1 MIRVEITPFFGAK
14 GCKKMNKIKRG
25 LTLLLTMILL
35 CTALP
40 ISAQAKTTGNK
51 TVNKAN
57 IVLFGYFADDTQT
70 AADAYFDQYAGE
82 LVGYIDGSFG
92 RSLKNYLNSISYG
105 QLQIKNTIP
114 QYDGTTVHALQV
126 PVKESDALV
135 QNLDTQIIESLIR
148 QMPSI
153 ADKAVDLDGDGYV
166 DNVMVILKASQ
177 SSKASSSA
185 TLVAH
190 KSDYSGSAK
199 INNKPVVGYNV
210 FGTDRLRSEGSSL
223 LAHEYLHTFGYPD
236 LYRNSGN
243 DRPVYSWSVMGGVI
257 PGSPQYPLAYERMYF
272 THWIDIDTVT
282 QNSTLTLDDQA
293 NADGNQAFI
302 LKSPLNDHEI
312 FVVEYRKKP
321 PINYT
326 EQDSLD
332 CRIGGTGVIVYRV
345 NLNVDGLTNLRGYTG
360 IYVFRPQ
367 SGQPG
372 YTGNEILDVSRAYLP
387 YKDDSTGKTRSTIG
401 SADMNATLA
410 DGALTFSDG
419 SNSGIVLKNIAVSAN
434 KQQATLE
441 VEIPQKS
448 DYDLWQDLN
457 YTATGNMTY
466 GVTMTEVDGALY
478 TVAAENK
485 KIRSRKYENGAWTDF
500 APEISE
506 SFASEFQLA
515 RQGSNLYMAFNDT
528 NGAARL
534 MRYDL
539 TAGGSW
545 QAVRTVD
552 NAGTGVSLRV
562 IGGKLYMACITNR
575 QVGYMYYNDLLL
587 MQVDGATATDLG
599 TYVSGTF
606 IGQPKLVDYG
616 GPCLLYRSG
625 NSVITALKWN
635 GTAFEKFS
643 DDTVKGNFYD
653 VISSGGKLYL
663 SLGGSTLQTAIYDG
677 SNWTL
682 GPNSGITCGETAW
695 TTLGGALYL
704 VASPNTESG
713 NLLLY
718 RYDNG
723 TFTQEGERIDSPVST
738 LTACPVSNTVYLS
751 YVRGADQKI
760 TFKSKTVSPPK
771 AEVDCSALEAA
782 LSLAAACKE
791 AQYSAESLAALQK
804 EVDTYTPYL
813 TGDVTQAQIDAGT
826 TAVLTAIYKLAP
838 YFDLTVTALNGTCA
852 ATVGNQTGGC
862 GGYKP
867 LKGTDVT
874 LVALPYDG
882 YTFVG
887 WYDKI
892 NHRYMSRNTTYH
904 FTATTNAQLQA
915 VCVKTGSSTLTFA
928 TESGWISATV
938 TRTTAEWAAT
948 DSLADLLPEVP
959 YRYGYTATGWDCDER
974 TVLEKLRSGQNVT
987 LLPTYTADDTSLPTP
1002 SPAKDGVPVLD
1013 LYYKLDE
1020 KNNVGSFVMAAGWP
1034 DYLDIQ
1040 SVGVAFY
1047 YKDAADFDPTDFTL
1061 LLNNKMLA
1069 SNFNTDSLEETYV
1082 VNIKKLS
1089 NRYNWAARGYVNY
1102 YDQNRKLQTV
1112 YSNQINLIAREQ
1124 V

>member
-1 MIRVEITPFFGAK
+1 
-14 GCKKMNKIKRG
+14 MNKIKRG
-25 LTLLLTMILL
+25 LALLLTAILL

-40 ISAQAKTTGNK
+40 IDAQAKTADSQ
-51 TVNKAN
+51 TVSKAN
-57 IVLFGYFADDTQT
+57 IVLFGYFSDDTQT
-70 AADAYFDQYAGE
+70 AADAYFDQYAEE
-82 LVGYIDGSFG
+82 LVGYIDGSYG
-92 RSLKNYLNSISYG
+92 RSLKNYLSTVSYG
-105 QLQIKNTIP
+105 QLQMENTIP

-126 PVKESDALV
+126 PVSESDALV
-135 QNLDTQIIESLIR
+135 QNLDAQILESLIA

-177 SSKASSSA
+177 SASAASA
-185 TLVAH
+185 TTLVAH

-199 INNKPVVGYNV
+199 INGKSLVSYTV
-210 FGTDRLRSEGSSL
+210 FGTDRLRNEGSSL
-223 LAHEYLHTFGYPD
+223 LAHEFLHTLGYAD
-236 LYRNSGN
+236 LYRNSGS

-282 QNSTLTLDDQA
+282 ESTALTLDTQS

-302 LKSPLNDHEI
+302 LKSPLNENEI

-321 PINYT
+321 PLNYT
-326 EQDSLD
+326 EQDSMD

-345 NLNVDGLTNLRGYTG
+345 NLNVDGLTNLGGYTG

-372 YTGNEILDVSRAYLP
+372 YTGSEVVDVAHAYLP
-387 YKDDSTGKTRSTIG
+387 YTDSSSGTTRNAIG
-401 SADMNATLA
+401 SEDMSATLA

-419 SNSGIVLKNIAVSAN
+419 SNSGIVLKNIAVSADE
-434 KQQATLE
+434 QQATLE

-448 DYDLWQDLN
+448 DYDLWQDLS
-457 YTATGNMTY
+457 YDSAGTQTY
-466 GVTMTEVDGALY
+466 GVTVTEVDGALY

-485 KIRSRKYENGAWTDF
+485 KIRSRKYENGTWSDF

-506 SFASEFQLA
+506 SFASEFKLE
-515 RQGSNLYMAFNDT
+515 RQGTGLYMAFNDT

-552 NAGTGVSLRV
+552 NAGTGVSLCTV
-562 IGGKLYMACITNR
+562 DNTLYMVCITNR
-575 QVGYMYYNDLLL
+575 KVGYMYYNDLLL
-587 MQVDGATATDLG
+587 MQVDGTATTDLG
-599 TYVSGTF
+599 TYVTGTF
-606 IGQPKLVDYG
+606 IGQPKLVHYG
-616 GPCLLYRSG
+616 GLCLLYRSA

-635 GTAFEKFS
+635 GSDFEKFS
-643 DDTVKGNFYD
+643 DDTVKGSYYD
-653 VISSGGKLYL
+653 AVSSGGKLYL
-663 SLGGSTLQTAIYDG
+663 SLGGTTLQTATYDG
-677 SNWTL
+677 TGWET
-682 GPNSGITCGETAW
+682 GTDSGIACGETAW
-695 TTLGGALYL
+695 TTLGGTLYL
-704 VASPNTESG
+704 AASPNTESG
-713 NLLLY
+713 NLLLF
-718 RYDNG
+718 RYDGG

-738 LTACPVSNTVYLS
+738 LTACPVGNTVYLS

-760 TFKSKTVSPPK
+760 TFKSKTVTPPK
-771 AEVDCSALEAA
+771 AQVDRSALEAA
-782 LSLAAACKE
+782 LTLAAACKE

-804 EVDTYTPYL
+804 EADAYTPYL
-813 TGDVTQAQIDAGT
+813 TDDVTQAQIDAGT
-826 TAVLTAIYKLAP
+826 AAVLTAVYNLAP
-838 YFDLTVTALNGTCA
+838 YFDLTVTALNGTCT
-852 ATVGNQTGGC
+852 ATVGDKAGGC

-867 LKGTDVT
+867 LKGTVVT
-874 LVALPYDG
+874 LVVLPYDG

-892 NHRYMSRNTTYH
+892 NHRYMSRNTTYR

-915 VCVKTGSSTLTFA
+915 VCVKTGSATLTFA
-928 TESGWISATV
+928 TESGWIAATV
-938 TRTTAEWAAT
+938 TRTAAEWAAT
-948 DSLADLLPEVP
+948 DSLAALLPEVP
-959 YRYGYTATGWDCDER
+959 YRYGYTATGWDCDES
-974 TVLEKLRSGQNVT
+974 TVLEALRSGQSVT
-987 LLPTYTADDTSLPTP
+987 LLPTYTANDAALPTP
-1002 SPAKDGVPVLD
+1002 SPAKDGVPVLE

-1020 KNNVGSFVMAAGWP
+1020 ANSVGSFVMAAGWP
-1034 DYLDIQ
+1034 ENLDIQ

-1047 YKDAADFDPTDFTL
+1047 YKDAADFDPTGFTL

-1069 SNFNTDSLEETYV
+1069 SNFNTDSLEEIYV

-1089 NRYNWAARGYVNY
+1089 NRCNWAARGYVNY
-1102 YDQNRKLQTV
+1102 YDQNGKLQTV
-1112 YSNQINLIAREQ
+1112 YSNQINLIARKQ
-1124 V
+1124 A

>member
-1 MIRVEITPFFGAK
+1 
-14 GCKKMNKIKRG
+14 MNKIKRG
-25 LTLLLTMILL
+25 LALLLTMILL

-105 QLQIKNTIP
+105 QLQMKNTIP

-272 THWIDIDTVT
+272 THWIHIDTVT

-372 YTGNEILDVSRAYLP
+372 YTGNEILDVSHAYLP

-419 SNSGIVLKNIAVSAN
+419 SNSGIVLKNIAVSAD

-457 YTATGNMTY
+457 YAATGNMTY

-506 SFASEFQLA
+506 NFASEFQLA
-515 RQGSNLYMAFNDT
+515 RQ
-528 NGAARL
+528 
-534 MRYDL
+534 
-539 TAGGSW
+539 
-545 QAVRTVD
+545 
-552 NAGTGVSLRV
+552 
-562 IGGKLYMACITNR
+562 
-575 QVGYMYYNDLLL
+575 
-587 MQVDGATATDLG
+587 
-599 TYVSGTF
+599 
-606 IGQPKLVDYG
+606 QPVYG
-616 GPCLLYRSG
+616 L
-625 NSVITALKWN
+625 
-635 GTAFEKFS
+635 
-643 DDTVKGNFYD
+643 
-653 VISSGGKLYL
+653 
-663 SLGGSTLQTAIYDG
+663 
-677 SNWTL
+677 
-682 GPNSGITCGETAW
+682 
-695 TTLGGALYL
+695 
-704 VASPNTESG
+704 
-713 NLLLY
+713 
-718 RYDNG
+718 
-723 TFTQEGERIDSPVST
+723 
-738 LTACPVSNTVYLS
+738 
-751 YVRGADQKI
+751 
-760 TFKSKTVSPPK
+760 
-771 AEVDCSALEAA
+771 
-782 LSLAAACKE
+782 
-791 AQYSAESLAALQK
+791 
-804 EVDTYTPYL
+804 
-813 TGDVTQAQIDAGT
+813 
-826 TAVLTAIYKLAP
+826 
-838 YFDLTVTALNGTCA
+838 
-852 ATVGNQTGGC
+852 
-862 GGYKP
+862 
-867 LKGTDVT
+867 
-874 LVALPYDG
+874 
-882 YTFVG
+882 
-887 WYDKI
+887 
-892 NHRYMSRNTTYH
+892 
-904 FTATTNAQLQA
+904 
-915 VCVKTGSSTLTFA
+915 
-928 TESGWISATV
+928 
-938 TRTTAEWAAT
+938 
-948 DSLADLLPEVP
+948 
-959 YRYGYTATGWDCDER
+959 
-974 TVLEKLRSGQNVT
+974 
-987 LLPTYTADDTSLPTP
+987 
-1002 SPAKDGVPVLD
+1002 
-1013 LYYKLDE
+1013 
-1020 KNNVGSFVMAAGWP
+1020 
-1034 DYLDIQ
+1034 
-1040 SVGVAFY
+1040 
-1047 YKDAADFDPTDFTL
+1047 
-1061 LLNNKMLA
+1061 
-1069 SNFNTDSLEETYV
+1069 
-1082 VNIKKLS
+1082 
-1089 NRYNWAARGYVNY
+1089 
-1102 YDQNRKLQTV
+1102 
-1112 YSNQINLIAREQ
+1112 
-1124 V
+1124 

>member
-1 MIRVEITPFFGAK
+1 
-14 GCKKMNKIKRG
+14 MNKIKRG
-25 LTLLLTMILL
+25 LVLLLTVILL

-40 ISAQAKTTGNK
+40 VSAQAKTTGNK
-51 TVNKAN
+51 VVNKAN

-92 RSLKNYLNSISYG
+92 RSLKNYLSTISYG
-105 QLQIKNTIP
+105 QLQMENTIP

-126 PVKESDALV
+126 PVSESDALT
-135 QNLDTQIIESLIR
+135 QNLDTQILESLIS

-153 ADKAVDLDGDGYV
+153 ADKTVDLDGDGYV

-177 SSKASSSA
+177 SASAASA
-185 TLVAH
+185 TTLVAH

-199 INNKPVVGYNV
+199 INGKHLATYTV
-210 FGTDRLRSEGSSL
+210 FGTDRLRNEGSSL
-223 LAHEYLHTFGYPD
+223 LAHEFLHTLGYAD

-257 PGSPQYPLAYERMYF
+257 PGSPQYPLAYERMHF

-282 QNSTLTLDDQA
+282 ESTALTLDTQS

-302 LKSPLNDHEI
+302 LKSPLNENEI

-321 PINYT
+321 PLNYT

-345 NLNVDGLTNLRGYTG
+345 NLNVDGLTNLGGYTG

-372 YTGNEILDVSRAYLP
+372 YTGSEVVDVAHAYLP
-387 YKDDSTGKTRSTIG
+387 YTDSGTTRNTIG
-401 SADMNATLA
+401 SADMSATLA

-419 SNSGIVLKNIAVSAN
+419 SNSGIVLKNIAVSADE
-434 KQQATLE
+434 QQATLE
-441 VEIPQKS
+441 AEIPQKS

-457 YTATGNMTY
+457 YDSTGTLTY
-466 GVTMTEVDGALY
+466 GVTVTEIDGALY

-485 KIRSRKYENGAWTDF
+485 KIRSRKYEDGTWTDF
-500 APEISE
+500 ALEISE
-506 SFASEFQLA
+506 SFASEFKLE

-545 QAVRTVD
+545 QAVRTID
-552 NAGTGVSLRV
+552 NAGTGVSLCTV
-562 IGGKLYMACITNR
+562 DNTLYMVCVTNR
-575 QVGYMYYNDLLL
+575 KVGYMYYNDLLL
-587 MQVDGATATDLG
+587 MQVDGSTATDLG
-599 TYVSGTF
+599 TYVTGTF
-606 IGQPKLVDYG
+606 IGQPKLVNYG
-616 GPCLLYRSG
+616 GLCLLYRAA

-635 GTAFEKFS
+635 GTDFEKFS
-643 DDTVKGNFYD
+643 DDTVKGNYYD
-653 VISSGGKLYL
+653 AVSSGGKLYL
-663 SLGGSTLQTAIYDG
+663 SLGGSTLQTAAYDG
-677 SNWTL
+677 TGWTL
-682 GPNSGITCGETAW
+682 GPDSGIACGETAW

-718 RYDNG
+718 RYDGG

-738 LTACPVSNTVYLS
+738 LTACPVGNTVYLS

-760 TFKSKTVSPPK
+760 TFKSKTVIPPK
-771 AEVDCSALEAA
+771 AEVDRSALEAA
-782 LSLAAACKE
+782 LALAAACKE
-791 AQYSAESLAALQK
+791 EQYSAESLAALQK
-804 EVDTYTPYL
+804 EADAYTPYL
-813 TGDVTQAQIDAGT
+813 TDDVTQAQIDAGT
-826 TAVLTAIYKLAP
+826 TAVLTAIYNLAP
-838 YFDLTVTALNGTCA
+838 YFNLIVTALNGTCT
-852 ATVGNQTGGC
+852 ATVGDKTGGC

-867 LKGTDVT
+867 LKGADVT

-915 VCVKTGSSTLTFA
+915 VCVKTGSATLTFA

-938 TRTTAEWAAT
+938 TRTTEEWAAT

-959 YRYGYTATGWDCDER
+959 YRYGYTATGWDCDQNA
-974 TVLEKLRSGQNVT
+974 VLEKLRSGQNVT

-1002 SPAKDGVPVLD
+1002 SPAKDGVPVLE

-1020 KNNVGSFVMAAGWP
+1020 KNDVGSFVMAAGWP

-1047 YKDAADFDPTDFTL
+1047 YKDAADFDPTGFTL

-1102 YDQNRKLQTV
+1102 YDQNGKLQTV

>member
-1 MIRVEITPFFGAK
+1 M
-14 GCKKMNKIKRG
+14 
-25 LTLLLTMILL
+25 
-35 CTALP
+35 
-40 ISAQAKTTGNK
+40 
-51 TVNKAN
+51 
-57 IVLFGYFADDTQT
+57 
-70 AADAYFDQYAGE
+70 
-82 LVGYIDGSFG
+82 
-92 RSLKNYLNSISYG
+92 
-105 QLQIKNTIP
+105 
-114 QYDGTTVHALQV
+114 
-126 PVKESDALV
+126 
-135 QNLDTQIIESLIR
+135 
-148 QMPSI
+148 
-153 ADKAVDLDGDGYV
+153 
-166 DNVMVILKASQ
+166 
-177 SSKASSSA
+177 
-185 TLVAH
+185 
-190 KSDYSGSAK
+190 
-199 INNKPVVGYNV
+199 
-210 FGTDRLRSEGSSL
+210 
-223 LAHEYLHTFGYPD
+223 
-236 LYRNSGN
+236 
-243 DRPVYSWSVMGGVI
+243 
-257 PGSPQYPLAYERMYF
+257 
-272 THWIDIDTVT
+272 
-282 QNSTLTLDDQA
+282 
-293 NADGNQAFI
+293 
-302 LKSPLNDHEI
+302 
-312 FVVEYRKKP
+312 
-321 PINYT
+321 
-326 EQDSLD
+326 
-332 CRIGGTGVIVYRV
+332 
-345 NLNVDGLTNLRGYTG
+345 
-360 IYVFRPQ
+360 
-367 SGQPG
+367 
-372 YTGNEILDVSRAYLP
+372 
-387 YKDDSTGKTRSTIG
+387 
-401 SADMNATLA
+401 
-410 DGALTFSDG
+410 
-419 SNSGIVLKNIAVSAN
+419 
-434 KQQATLE
+434 
-441 VEIPQKS
+441 
-448 DYDLWQDLN
+448 
-457 YTATGNMTY
+457 
-466 GVTMTEVDGALY
+466 
-478 TVAAENK
+478 
-485 KIRSRKYENGAWTDF
+485 
-500 APEISE
+500 
-506 SFASEFQLA
+506 
-515 RQGSNLYMAFNDT
+515 
-528 NGAARL
+528 
-534 MRYDL
+534 
-539 TAGGSW
+539 
-545 QAVRTVD
+545 
-552 NAGTGVSLRV
+552 
-562 IGGKLYMACITNR
+562 
-575 QVGYMYYNDLLL
+575 
-587 MQVDGATATDLG
+587 
-599 TYVSGTF
+599 
-606 IGQPKLVDYG
+606 DYG

-682 GPNSGITCGETAW
+682 GPDSGITCGETAW

-760 TFKSKTVSPPK
+760 TFKSKTVIPPK
-771 AEVDCSALEAA
+771 AEVDRSALEAA

-804 EVDTYTPYL
+804 EVDAYTPYL

-852 ATVGNQTGGC
+852 ATVGDQTGGC

-867 LKGTDVT
+867 LKGADVT

-892 NHRYMSRNTTYH
+892 NHRYLSRNTTYH
-904 FTATTNAQLQA
+904 FTATTNGQLQA

-987 LLPTYTADDTSLPTP
+987 LLPTYTADSASLPTP

-1047 YKDAADFDPTDFTL
+1047 YKGAADFDPTDFTL

-1102 YDQNRKLQTV
+1102 YDQSGKLQTV

>member
-1 MIRVEITPFFGAK
+1 
-14 GCKKMNKIKRG
+14 MNKIKRG
-25 LTLLLTMILL
+25 LALLLTVILL

-40 ISAQAKTTGNK
+40 ISAQAKATGNK

-70 AADAYFDQYAGE
+70 AADAYFNQYAGE
-82 LVGYIDGSFG
+82 LIGYIDGSFG
-92 RSLKNYLNSISYG
+92 RSLKNYLSSISYG
-105 QLQIKNTIP
+105 QLHMENTIP

-282 QNSTLTLDDQA
+282 KNSTLTLDDQA

-372 YTGNEILDVSRAYLP
+372 YTGNEILDVSHAYLP

-401 SADMNATLA
+401 SANMSATLA

-457 YTATGNMTY
+457 YAATGNMTY

-506 SFASEFQLA
+506 NFASEFQLA

-562 IGGKLYMACITNR
+562 IGGKLY
-575 QVGYMYYNDLLL
+575 
-587 MQVDGATATDLG
+587 
-599 TYVSGTF
+599 
-606 IGQPKLVDYG
+606 
-616 GPCLLYRSG
+616 
-625 NSVITALKWN
+625 
-635 GTAFEKFS
+635 
-643 DDTVKGNFYD
+643 
-653 VISSGGKLYL
+653 L

-682 GPNSGITCGETAW
+682 GPDSGITCGETAW

-760 TFKSKTVSPPK
+760 TFKSKTVIPPK
-771 AEVDCSALEAA
+771 AEVDRSALEAA

-804 EVDTYTPYL
+804 EVDAYTPYL

-852 ATVGNQTGGC
+852 ATVGDQTGDC

-867 LKGTDVT
+867 LKGADVT

-959 YRYGYTATGWDCDER
+959 YRYGYTANGWDCDEH

-1102 YDQNRKLQTV
+1102 YDQNGKLQTV

>member
-1 MIRVEITPFFGAK
+1 
-14 GCKKMNKIKRG
+14 MNKIKRG
-25 LTLLLTMILL
+25 LALLLTVILL

-70 AADAYFDQYAGE
+70 AADAYFNQYAGE

-92 RSLKNYLNSISYG
+92 RSLKNYLSSISYG
-105 QLQIKNTIP
+105 QLHMENTIP

-166 DNVMVILKASQ
+166 DNVMVILKASR
-177 SSKASSSA
+177 SAEAASA
-185 TLVAH
+185 TTLVAH

-236 LYRNSGN
+236 LYRNSGD

-282 QNSTLTLDDQA
+282 KNSTLTLDDQA

-372 YTGNEILDVSRAYLP
+372 YTGNEILDVSHAYLP

-401 SADMNATLA
+401 SADMSATLT

-419 SNSGIVLKNIAVSAN
+419 SNSGIVLKNIAVSAD

-457 YTATGNMTY
+457 YAATGNMTY

-506 SFASEFQLA
+506 NFASEFQLA

-587 MQVDGATATDLG
+587 MQVDG
-599 TYVSGTF
+599 
-606 IGQPKLVDYG
+606 
-616 GPCLLYRSG
+616 
-625 NSVITALKWN
+625 
-635 GTAFEKFS
+635 
-643 DDTVKGNFYD
+643 
-653 VISSGGKLYL
+653 
-663 SLGGSTLQTAIYDG
+663 
-677 SNWTL
+677 
-682 GPNSGITCGETAW
+682 
-695 TTLGGALYL
+695 
-704 VASPNTESG
+704 
-713 NLLLY
+713 
-718 RYDNG
+718 
-723 TFTQEGERIDSPVST
+723 
-738 LTACPVSNTVYLS
+738 
-751 YVRGADQKI
+751 
-760 TFKSKTVSPPK
+760 
-771 AEVDCSALEAA
+771 
-782 LSLAAACKE
+782 
-791 AQYSAESLAALQK
+791 
-804 EVDTYTPYL
+804 
-813 TGDVTQAQIDAGT
+813 
-826 TAVLTAIYKLAP
+826 
-838 YFDLTVTALNGTCA
+838 TCA
-852 ATVGNQTGGC
+852 ATVGNQAGGC

-867 LKGTDVT
+867 LKGADVT

-987 LLPTYTADDTSLPTP
+987 LLPTYTADSASLPTP

-1102 YDQNRKLQTV
+1102 YDQNGKLQTV

>member
-1 MIRVEITPFFGAK
+1 
-14 GCKKMNKIKRG
+14 MNKIKRG
-25 LTLLLTMILL
+25 LALLLTMILL

-105 QLQIKNTIP
+105 QLQMKNTIP

-272 THWIDIDTVT
+272 THWIHIDTVT

-372 YTGNEILDVSRAYLP
+372 YTGNEILDVSHAYLP

-419 SNSGIVLKNIAVSAN
+419 SNSGIVLKNIAVSAD

-457 YTATGNMTY
+457 YAATGNMTY

-506 SFASEFQLA
+506 NFASEFQLA

-587 MQVDGATATDLG
+587 MQVDGTTATDLS
-599 TYVSGTF
+599 TYVTGTF
-606 IGQPKLVDYG
+606 IGQPKLVDFG

-625 NSVITALKWN
+625 NSVITALKWS

-682 GPNSGITCGETAW
+682 GPDSGITCGETAW

-738 LTACPVSNTVYLS
+738 LTACPVNNTVYLS

-760 TFKSKTVSPPK
+760 TFKSKTVIPPK
-771 AEVDCSALEAA
+771 AEVDRSALEAA
-782 LSLAAACKE
+782 LSLAVACNE

-852 ATVGNQTGGC
+852 ATVGDQTGGC

-867 LKGTDVT
+867 LKGADVT

-987 LLPTYTADDTSLPTP
+987 LLPTYTADSASLPTP
-1002 SPAKDGVPVLD
+1002 PRLRTGYRCWICTTNWTKR
-1013 LYYKLDE
+1013 
-1020 KNNVGSFVMAAGWP
+1020 
-1034 DYLDIQ
+1034 
-1040 SVGVAFY
+1040 
-1047 YKDAADFDPTDFTL
+1047 T
-1061 LLNNKMLA
+1061 MLA
-1069 SNFNTDSLEETYV
+1069 PL
-1082 VNIKKLS
+1082 
-1089 NRYNWAARGYVNY
+1089 
-1102 YDQNRKLQTV
+1102 
-1112 YSNQINLIAREQ
+1112 
-1124 V
+1124 

>member
-1 MIRVEITPFFGAK
+1 MIWVGNYAIFWRK
-14 GCKKMNKIKRG
+14 GVRKMNKIKRG
-25 LTLLLTMILL
+25 LALLLTLILL

-51 TVNKAN
+51 VVNKAN

-92 RSLKNYLNSISYG
+92 RSLKNYLSSISYG
-105 QLQIKNTIP
+105 QLQIENTIP

-126 PVKESDALV
+126 PVNESDALV
-135 QNLDTQIIESLIR
+135 QNLDAQVIESLIA

-153 ADKAVDLDGDGYV
+153 ADKTVDLDGDGYV
-166 DNVMVILKASQ
+166 DNVMVILKSSQ

-199 INNKPVVGYNV
+199 INNKPVIGYNV
-210 FGTDRLRSEGSSL
+210 FGTDRLRTEGSSL

-236 LYRNSGN
+236 LYRSSGD
-243 DRPVYSWSVMGGVI
+243 DRPVYSWSVMGAVI

-282 QNSTLTLDDQA
+282 QSGTLTLDNQS

-312 FVVEYRKKP
+312 FVVEYRKKA

-372 YTGNEILDVSRAYLP
+372 YTGNEVLDVSHAYLP
-387 YKDDSTGKTRSTIG
+387 YKDDSTGESRSAIG
-401 SADMNATLA
+401 SADMSATLA

-419 SNSGIVLKNIAVSAN
+419 SNSGIVLKNIAVSADE
-434 KQQATLE
+434 QQATLE

-457 YTATGNMTY
+457 YASTGNMAY

-478 TVAAENK
+478 TVAAENQ
-485 KIRSRKYENGAWTDF
+485 KIRSRKYANGAWTDF

-506 SFASEFQLA
+506 SFATEFQLA
-515 RQGSNLYMAFNDT
+515 RQGNNLYMAFNDT

-562 IGGKLYMACITNR
+562 IDGTLYMACITNR

-587 MQVDGATATDLG
+587 MQVDGSTATDLG
-599 TYVSGTF
+599 TYVTGTF

-635 GTAFEKFS
+635 GTDFEKFS
-643 DDTVKGNFYD
+643 DDTLKGNFYD

-663 SLGGSTLQTAIYDG
+663 SLGGSTLQTATYDG
-677 SNWTL
+677 TGWTG
-682 GPNSGITCGETAW
+682 GPDSGIACGETAW

-718 RYDNG
+718 RYDGG

-738 LTACPVSNTVYLS
+738 LTACPVGNTVYLS

-760 TFKSKTVSPPK
+760 TFKSKTVIPPK
-771 AEVDCSALEAA
+771 AEVDRSALEAA
-782 LSLAAACKE
+782 LALAAACKE
-791 AQYSAESLAALQK
+791 EQYSAESLAALQK
-804 EVDTYTPYL
+804 EVDAYTPYL
-813 TGDVTQAQIDAGT
+813 TDDVTQAQIDAGT
-826 TAVLTAIYKLAP
+826 TAVLTAIYNLAP
-838 YFDLTVTALNGTCA
+838 YFDLIVTALNGTCA
-852 ATVGNQTGGC
+852 ATVGDKAGGC

-867 LKGTDVT
+867 LKGADVT

-915 VCVKTGSSTLTFA
+915 VCVKTGSATLTFA

-938 TRTTAEWAAT
+938 TRTTEEWAAT

-959 YRYGYTATGWDCDER
+959 YRYGYTATGWDCDES

-1047 YKDAADFDPTDFTL
+1047 YKDAADFDPTGFTL

-1102 YDQNRKLQTV
+1102 YDQNGKLQTV

>member
-1 MIRVEITPFFGAK
+1 
-14 GCKKMNKIKRG
+14 
-25 LTLLLTMILL
+25 
-35 CTALP
+35 
-40 ISAQAKTTGNK
+40 
-51 TVNKAN
+51 
-57 IVLFGYFADDTQT
+57 
-70 AADAYFDQYAGE
+70 
-82 LVGYIDGSFG
+82 
-92 RSLKNYLNSISYG
+92 
-105 QLQIKNTIP
+105 
-114 QYDGTTVHALQV
+114 
-126 PVKESDALV
+126 
-135 QNLDTQIIESLIR
+135 
-148 QMPSI
+148 
-153 ADKAVDLDGDGYV
+153 
-166 DNVMVILKASQ
+166 
-177 SSKASSSA
+177 
-185 TLVAH
+185 
-190 KSDYSGSAK
+190 
-199 INNKPVVGYNV
+199 
-210 FGTDRLRSEGSSL
+210 
-223 LAHEYLHTFGYPD
+223 
-236 LYRNSGN
+236 
-243 DRPVYSWSVMGGVI
+243 
-257 PGSPQYPLAYERMYF
+257 
-272 THWIDIDTVT
+272 
-282 QNSTLTLDDQA
+282 
-293 NADGNQAFI
+293 
-302 LKSPLNDHEI
+302 
-312 FVVEYRKKP
+312 
-321 PINYT
+321 
-326 EQDSLD
+326 
-332 CRIGGTGVIVYRV
+332 
-345 NLNVDGLTNLRGYTG
+345 
-360 IYVFRPQ
+360 
-367 SGQPG
+367 
-372 YTGNEILDVSRAYLP
+372 
-387 YKDDSTGKTRSTIG
+387 
-401 SADMNATLA
+401 
-410 DGALTFSDG
+410 
-419 SNSGIVLKNIAVSAN
+419 
-434 KQQATLE
+434 
-441 VEIPQKS
+441 
-448 DYDLWQDLN
+448 
-457 YTATGNMTY
+457 
-466 GVTMTEVDGALY
+466 
-478 TVAAENK
+478 
-485 KIRSRKYENGAWTDF
+485 
-500 APEISE
+500 
-506 SFASEFQLA
+506 
-515 RQGSNLYMAFNDT
+515 MAFNDT
-528 NGAARL
+528 TGAARL

-545 QAVRTVD
+545 QAVRTVN

-587 MQVDGATATDLG
+587 MQVDGTTATDLG
-599 TYVSGTF
+599 TYVTGTF

-682 GPNSGITCGETAW
+682 GPDSGITCGETAW
-695 TTLGGALYL
+695 TTLDGALYL

-738 LTACPVSNTVYLS
+738 LTACPVNNTVYLS

-760 TFKSKTVSPPK
+760 TFKSKTVIPPK
-771 AEVDCSALEAA
+771 TEVDRSALEAA

-804 EVDTYTPYL
+804 EVDAYTPYL

-867 LKGTDVT
+867 LKGADVT

-904 FTATTNAQLQA
+904 FTATTNGQLQA

-959 YRYGYTATGWDCDER
+959 YRYGYTANGWDCDER

-987 LLPTYTADDTSLPTP
+987 LLPTYTADSASLPTP

-1102 YDQNRKLQTV
+1102 YDQNGKLQTV

>member
-1 MIRVEITPFFGAK
+1 
-14 GCKKMNKIKRG
+14 MNKIKRG
-25 LTLLLTMILL
+25 LALLLTMILL

-51 TVNKAN
+51 AVHKVN

-92 RSLKNYLNSISYG
+92 RSLKNYLSTISYG
-105 QLQIKNTIP
+105 QLQMENIIP

-126 PVKESDALV
+126 PVNESDALV
-135 QNLDTQIIESLIR
+135 QNLDAQVIESLIT

-153 ADKAVDLDGDGYV
+153 ADKTVDLDGDGYV
-166 DNVMVILKASQ
+166 DNVTVILKADQ
-177 SSKASSSA
+177 SASAASA
-185 TLVAH
+185 TTLVAH
-190 KSDYSGSAK
+190 KSDYSGTAK
-199 INNKPVVGYNV
+199 INSKSLATYTV

-223 LAHEYLHTFGYPD
+223 LAHEFLHTLGYAD

-282 QNSTLTLDDQA
+282 ESTALTLDTQS

-302 LKSPLNDHEI
+302 LKSPLNENEI

-321 PINYT
+321 PLNYT
-326 EQDSLD
+326 EQESLD

-345 NLNVDGLTNLRGYTG
+345 NLNVDGLTNLGGYTG

-372 YTGNEILDVSRAYLP
+372 YTGSEVVDVAHAYLP
-387 YKDDSTGKTRSTIG
+387 YTDSSSGESRNTIG
-401 SADMNATLA
+401 SADMSATLA

-419 SNSGIVLKNIAVSAN
+419 SNSGIVLKNIAVSADE
-434 KQQATLE
+434 QQATLE

-448 DYDLWQDLN
+448 DYDLWQGLN
-457 YTATGNMTY
+457 YDSAGTLTY

-485 KIRSRKYENGAWTDF
+485 KIRSRKYANGVWSDF

-506 SFASEFQLA
+506 SFATEFQLA
-515 RQGSNLYMAFNDT
+515 RQGNDLYMAFNDT

-562 IGGKLYMACITNR
+562 IDGTLYMACITNR

-587 MQVDGATATDLG
+587 MKVDGSSATDLG
-599 TYVSGTF
+599 TYVTGTF

-616 GPCLLYRSG
+616 GLCLLYRAA

-635 GTAFEKFS
+635 GTDFEKFS
-643 DDTVKGNFYD
+643 DDTIKGNYYD
-653 VISSGGKLYL
+653 AVSSGGKLYL
-663 SLGGSTLQTAIYDG
+663 SLGGSTLQTAAYDG
-677 SNWTL
+677 TNWTI
-682 GPNSGITCGETAW
+682 GTDSGIACGETAW

-718 RYDNG
+718 RYDG
-723 TFTQEGERIDSPVST
+723 GAFTQEGERIDSPAST
-738 LTACPVSNTVYLS
+738 LTACPVGNTVYLS

-760 TFKSKTVSPPK
+760 TFKSKTVIPSE
-771 AEVDCSALEAA
+771 AEVDRSALEAA
-782 LSLAAACKE
+782 LALAAQCGE
-791 AQYSAESLAALQK
+791 EQYSAESLAALQK
-804 EVDTYTPYL
+804 EVDAYTPYL
-813 TGDVTQAQIDAGT
+813 TDDVTQAQIDTAT
-826 TAVLTAIYKLAP
+826 TAVLTAIYNLAP
-838 YFDLTVTALNGTCA
+838 YFDLIVTALNSTCT
-852 ATVGNQTGGC
+852 ATVGDQTGGC

-867 LKGTDVT
+867 LKGADVT

-892 NHRYMSRNTTYH
+892 NHRYMSRNTTYA

-915 VCVKTGSSTLTFA
+915 VCVKTGSATLTFA
-928 TESGWISATV
+928 TESGWISTAV
-938 TRTTAEWAAT
+938 TRTTEEWAAT

-959 YRYGYTATGWDCDER
+959 YRYGYTATGWDCDEN

-1034 DYLDIQ
+1034 DYIDIQ

-1047 YKDAADFDPTDFTL
+1047 YKDAADFDPTGFTL

-1102 YDQNRKLQTV
+1102 YDQNGKLQTV

>member
-1 MIRVEITPFFGAK
+1 MPFFGAK

-25 LTLLLTMILL
+25 LALLLTLILL

-92 RSLKNYLNSISYG
+92 RSLKNYLSSISYG
-105 QLQIKNTIP
+105 QLQMKNTIP

-272 THWIDIDTVT
+272 THWIHIDTVT
-282 QNSTLTLDDQA
+282 KNSTLTLDDQA

-326 EQDSLD
+326 EKDSLD

-372 YTGNEILDVSRAYLP
+372 YTGNEILDVSHAYLP

-401 SADMNATLA
+401 SADMSATLA

-419 SNSGIVLKNIAVSAN
+419 SNSGIVLKNIAVSAD

-457 YTATGNMTY
+457 YAATGNMTY

-478 TVAAENK
+478 TVAAENR
-485 KIRSRKYENGAWTDF
+485 KIRSRKYENGAWTEF
-500 APEISE
+500 APVS
-506 SFASEFQLA
+506 
-515 RQGSNLYMAFNDT
+515 YT
-528 NGAARL
+528 H
-534 MRYDL
+534 L
-539 TAGGSW
+539 T
-545 QAVRTVD
+545 
-552 NAGTGVSLRV
+552 
-562 IGGKLYMACITNR
+562 
-575 QVGYMYYNDLLL
+575 
-587 MQVDGATATDLG
+587 
-599 TYVSGTF
+599 
-606 IGQPKLVDYG
+606 
-616 GPCLLYRSG
+616 
-625 NSVITALKWN
+625 
-635 GTAFEKFS
+635 
-643 DDTVKGNFYD
+643 
-653 VISSGGKLYL
+653 
-663 SLGGSTLQTAIYDG
+663 
-677 SNWTL
+677 
-682 GPNSGITCGETAW
+682 
-695 TTLGGALYL
+695 
-704 VASPNTESG
+704 
-713 NLLLY
+713 
-718 RYDNG
+718 
-723 TFTQEGERIDSPVST
+723 
-738 LTACPVSNTVYLS
+738 
-751 YVRGADQKI
+751 
-760 TFKSKTVSPPK
+760 
-771 AEVDCSALEAA
+771 
-782 LSLAAACKE
+782 
-791 AQYSAESLAALQK
+791 
-804 EVDTYTPYL
+804 
-813 TGDVTQAQIDAGT
+813 
-826 TAVLTAIYKLAP
+826 
-838 YFDLTVTALNGTCA
+838 
-852 ATVGNQTGGC
+852 
-862 GGYKP
+862 
-867 LKGTDVT
+867 
-874 LVALPYDG
+874 
-882 YTFVG
+882 
-887 WYDKI
+887 
-892 NHRYMSRNTTYH
+892 
-904 FTATTNAQLQA
+904 
-915 VCVKTGSSTLTFA
+915 
-928 TESGWISATV
+928 
-938 TRTTAEWAAT
+938 
-948 DSLADLLPEVP
+948 
-959 YRYGYTATGWDCDER
+959 
-974 TVLEKLRSGQNVT
+974 
-987 LLPTYTADDTSLPTP
+987 LPT
-1002 SPAKDGVPVLD
+1002 
-1013 LYYKLDE
+1013 
-1020 KNNVGSFVMAAGWP
+1020 
-1034 DYLDIQ
+1034 
-1040 SVGVAFY
+1040 
-1047 YKDAADFDPTDFTL
+1047 
-1061 LLNNKMLA
+1061 
-1069 SNFNTDSLEETYV
+1069 
-1082 VNIKKLS
+1082 
-1089 NRYNWAARGYVNY
+1089 
-1102 YDQNRKLQTV
+1102 
-1112 YSNQINLIAREQ
+1112 IA
-1124 V
+1124 

>member
-1 MIRVEITPFFGAK
+1 
-14 GCKKMNKIKRG
+14 MNKIKRG
-25 LTLLLTMILL
+25 LALLLTMILL

-40 ISAQAKTTGNK
+40 ISAQAKTAGNK

-105 QLQIKNTIP
+105 QLQMKNTIP

-153 ADKAVDLDGDGYV
+153 ADKAVDLDGDGFV
-166 DNVMVILKASQ
+166 DNVMVILKASR
-177 SSKASSSA
+177 SAEAASAA

-372 YTGNEILDVSRAYLP
+372 YTGNEILDVSHAYLP

-401 SADMNATLA
+401 SANMSATLA

-457 YTATGNMTY
+457 YAATGNMTY

-485 KIRSRKYENGAWTDF
+485 KIRSRKYENGVWTDF

-506 SFASEFQLA
+506 NFASEFQLA

-587 MQVDGATATDLG
+587 MQVDGA
-599 TYVSGTF
+599 
-606 IGQPKLVDYG
+606 
-616 GPCLLYRSG
+616 
-625 NSVITALKWN
+625 
-635 GTAFEKFS
+635 
-643 DDTVKGNFYD
+643 
-653 VISSGGKLYL
+653 
-663 SLGGSTLQTAIYDG
+663 
-677 SNWTL
+677 
-682 GPNSGITCGETAW
+682 
-695 TTLGGALYL
+695 LYL

-751 YVRGADQKI
+751 YVRGAGQKI
-760 TFKSKTVSPPK
+760 TFKSKTVIPPK
-771 AEVDCSALEAA
+771 AEVDRSALEAA

-804 EVDTYTPYL
+804 EVDAYTPYL
-813 TGDVTQAQIDAGT
+813 TDDATQAQIDAGT

-852 ATVGNQTGGC
+852 ATVGDQTGGC

-867 LKGTDVT
+867 LKGADVT

-1069 SNFNTDSLEETYV
+1069 SNFNTDSLAETYV

-1102 YDQNRKLQTV
+1102 YDQNGKLQTV

>member
-1 MIRVEITPFFGAK
+1 MIRVGIMPFFGAK

-25 LTLLLTMILL
+25 LALLLTLILL

-92 RSLKNYLNSISYG
+92 RSLKNYLSSISYG
-105 QLQIKNTIP
+105 QLQMKNTIP

-272 THWIDIDTVT
+272 THWIHIDTVT
-282 QNSTLTLDDQA
+282 KNSTLTLDDQA

-312 FVVEYRKKP
+312 FVVEYRKRP

-326 EQDSLD
+326 EKDSLD

-372 YTGNEILDVSRAYLP
+372 YTGNEILDVSHAYLP

-401 SADMNATLA
+401 SADMSATLA

-419 SNSGIVLKNIAVSAN
+419 SNSGIVLKNIAVSAD

-457 YTATGNMTY
+457 YAATGNMTY

-478 TVAAENK
+478 TVAAENR

-562 IGGKLYMACITNR
+562 IGGKLY
-575 QVGYMYYNDLLL
+575 
-587 MQVDGATATDLG
+587 
-599 TYVSGTF
+599 
-606 IGQPKLVDYG
+606 
-616 GPCLLYRSG
+616 
-625 NSVITALKWN
+625 
-635 GTAFEKFS
+635 
-643 DDTVKGNFYD
+643 
-653 VISSGGKLYL
+653 L

-682 GPNSGITCGETAW
+682 GPDSGITCGETAW

-760 TFKSKTVSPPK
+760 TFKSKTVVPPK
-771 AEVDCSALEAA
+771 AEVDRSALEAA
-782 LSLAAACKE
+782 LSLAAACKA

-804 EVDTYTPYL
+804 EVDAYTPYL

-826 TAVLTAIYKLAP
+826 TAVLTAIYNLAP

-867 LKGTDVT
+867 LKGADVT

-987 LLPTYTADDTSLPTP
+987 LLPTYTADSTSLPTP

-1102 YDQNRKLQTV
+1102 YDQNGKLQTV

>member
-1 MIRVEITPFFGAK
+1 M
-14 GCKKMNKIKRG
+14 
-25 LTLLLTMILL
+25 
-35 CTALP
+35 
-40 ISAQAKTTGNK
+40 
-51 TVNKAN
+51 
-57 IVLFGYFADDTQT
+57 
-70 AADAYFDQYAGE
+70 
-82 LVGYIDGSFG
+82 
-92 RSLKNYLNSISYG
+92 
-105 QLQIKNTIP
+105 
-114 QYDGTTVHALQV
+114 
-126 PVKESDALV
+126 
-135 QNLDTQIIESLIR
+135 
-148 QMPSI
+148 
-153 ADKAVDLDGDGYV
+153 
-166 DNVMVILKASQ
+166 
-177 SSKASSSA
+177 
-185 TLVAH
+185 
-190 KSDYSGSAK
+190 
-199 INNKPVVGYNV
+199 
-210 FGTDRLRSEGSSL
+210 
-223 LAHEYLHTFGYPD
+223 
-236 LYRNSGN
+236 
-243 DRPVYSWSVMGGVI
+243 
-257 PGSPQYPLAYERMYF
+257 
-272 THWIDIDTVT
+272 
-282 QNSTLTLDDQA
+282 
-293 NADGNQAFI
+293 
-302 LKSPLNDHEI
+302 
-312 FVVEYRKKP
+312 
-321 PINYT
+321 
-326 EQDSLD
+326 
-332 CRIGGTGVIVYRV
+332 
-345 NLNVDGLTNLRGYTG
+345 
-360 IYVFRPQ
+360 
-367 SGQPG
+367 
-372 YTGNEILDVSRAYLP
+372 
-387 YKDDSTGKTRSTIG
+387 
-401 SADMNATLA
+401 
-410 DGALTFSDG
+410 
-419 SNSGIVLKNIAVSAN
+419 
-434 KQQATLE
+434 
-441 VEIPQKS
+441 
-448 DYDLWQDLN
+448 
-457 YTATGNMTY
+457 
-466 GVTMTEVDGALY
+466 
-478 TVAAENK
+478 
-485 KIRSRKYENGAWTDF
+485 
-500 APEISE
+500 
-506 SFASEFQLA
+506 
-515 RQGSNLYMAFNDT
+515 
-528 NGAARL
+528 
-534 MRYDL
+534 
-539 TAGGSW
+539 
-545 QAVRTVD
+545 
-552 NAGTGVSLRV
+552 
-562 IGGKLYMACITNR
+562 
-575 QVGYMYYNDLLL
+575 
-587 MQVDGATATDLG
+587 
-599 TYVSGTF
+599 
-606 IGQPKLVDYG
+606 
-616 GPCLLYRSG
+616 
-625 NSVITALKWN
+625 ITALKWN

-682 GPNSGITCGETAW
+682 GPDSGITCGETAW

-704 VASPNTESG
+704 VASPNTENG

-760 TFKSKTVSPPK
+760 TFKSKTVIPPK
-771 AEVDCSALEAA
+771 AEVDRSALEAA

-804 EVDTYTPYL
+804 EVDAYTPYL
-813 TGDVTQAQIDAGT
+813 TGDVTQAQIDAVS
-826 TAVLTAIYKLAP
+826 TAVLTAIYNLAP

-852 ATVGNQTGGC
+852 ATVGDQTGGC

-867 LKGTDVT
+867 LKGADVT

-915 VCVKTGSSTLTFA
+915 VCVKTGSATLTFA
-928 TESGWISATV
+928 TESGWISTTV

-959 YRYGYTATGWDCDER
+959 YRYGYTATGWDCDEH

-987 LLPTYTADDTSLPTP
+987 LLPTYTADSASLPTP

-1102 YDQNRKLQTV
+1102 YDQNGKLQTV
-1112 YSNQINLIAREQ
+1112 YSNQINLVAREQ